1 MRLPG
6 VCCCCGRTISREF
19 VHCPWCG
26 EKQLEEALSMQ
37 PKKNGRLEVSAG
49 SEGISSGNG
58 SAGKACC
65 SSSGSYSD
73 RLKSITSRIT
83 ELENE
88 FDILVMRME
97 KGKKC

>member
-6 VCCCCGRTISREF
+6 VCCSCGRTISREF
-19 VHCPWCG
+19 IHCPWCG
-26 EKQLEEALSMQ
+26 EKQLEEAFSMQ
-37 PKKNGRLEVSAG
+37 PKKNGSMEVSADSQG
-49 SEGISSGNG
+49 SSCGNV
-58 SAGKACC
+58 SAGKACH
-65 SSSGSYSD
+65 SSSGIFTD
-73 RLKSITSRIT
+73 RLKSITNRIT